1 MLLQAKEI
9 DHCPPSIHC
18 PFGRS
23 ELKTSDI
30 ITFSLETV
38 YFQSSQLSL
47 LSCPFV
53 IYSRIRVSKGF
64 LLTFSSLQNLRRED
78 ILDF

>member
-9 DHCPPSIHC
+9 DYYPPSIHC
-18 PFGRS
+18 LFGKS
-23 ELKTSDI
+23 QVKTFNI
-30 ITFSLETV
+30 ISFSLGTV
-38 YFQSSQLSL
+38 YFPSYPLSL

-64 LLTFSSLQNLRRED
+64 LLTISSLQD
-78 ILDF
+78 ILDY